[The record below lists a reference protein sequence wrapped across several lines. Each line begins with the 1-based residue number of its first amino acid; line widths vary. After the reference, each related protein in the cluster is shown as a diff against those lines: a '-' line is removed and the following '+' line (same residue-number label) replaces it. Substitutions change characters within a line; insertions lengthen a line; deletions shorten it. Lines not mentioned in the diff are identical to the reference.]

1 MNSNLTSI
9 VLTVSLVARPTYL
22 GAEGTRR
29 RKASRAEHL
38 TGLLSSYAEAMG
50 DFNDSYVYRIF
61 SGKKPNI
68 EKAIEFYRD
77 GTSRCP
83 RLLYADVKAYLDLP
97 SISREAGAQLW
108 DGLCEV
114 LKHIPARDRQEMIAA
129 VNACGED
136 RVSMLLARLLW
147 YGWCTDLAQYTYAAA

>member
-9 VLTVSLVARPTYL
+9 VLTVSLVARPTYP

-38 TGLLSSYAEAMG
+38 TGLLSSFAEAMD
-50 DFNDSYVYRIF
+50 DFNGSYVYRLY
-61 SGKKPNI
+61 SGKNANV
-68 EKAIEFYRD
+68 EKVAEYYRD

-83 RLLYADVKAYLDLP
+83 RRLYEDVKAYLNLP
-97 SISREAGAQLW
+97 SISREARTQLW
-108 DGLCEV
+108 DSLCEV
-114 LKHIPARDRQEMIAA
+114 LTRIPARDRQEMIAA